1 MTSPSERRGMPVLSI
16 GGLDARYGRV
26 RALRDISLEVPA
38 GDIVVVLGA
47 NGAGKTSLLRAVSGM
62 VQRRGSIKVD
72 GRETVGRSMEAIAR
86 LGVSHVPQGRGTF
99 AQFTVDE
106 NLRLG
111 AWTRR
116 GPDVRAD
123 IDTWYEYFPRLGERR
138 DQRAGSLS
146 GGEQQMLAL
155 ARALMAHPRI
165 LLLDEPSL
173 GLAPVITADLFHR
186 LRAINR
192 DYGTTML
199 VVEQN
204 AVLAFEIADGAYL
217 LEAGQIVAQGP
228 VEDLA
233 GDEALRKAYLGY

>member
-1 MTSPSERRGMPVLSI
+1 MTAPPVLSVR
-16 GGLDARYGRV
+16 GLEARYGRV
-26 RALRDISLEVPA
+26 RALRDVSLEVPS
-38 GDIVVVLGA
+38 GHIVAVLGA
-47 NGAGKTSLLRAVSGM
+47 NGAGKTTLLRAISGM
-62 VQRRGSIKVD
+62 VNRRGSVAVE
-72 GRETVGRSMEAIAR
+72 GGETVGRSVEAIAR

-99 AQFTVDE
+99 VQFTVEE

-116 GPDVRAD
+116 GSAVRGD
-123 IDTWYEYFPRLGERR
+123 IDSWYDFFPRLAARR
-138 DQRAGSLS
+138 DQRAGDLS

-173 GLAPVITADLFHR
+173 GLAPVVTADLFQR

-192 DYGTTML
+192 EYGTAML

-204 AVLAFEIADGAYL
+204 AILAFELADGAYL
-217 LEAGQIVAQGP
+217 LESGEIVASGP
-228 VEDLA
+228 VEDFA
-233 GDEALRKAYLGY
+233 ADEALRKAYLGY